1 MFPFGGNQGNN
12 NQQQQPYNP
21 YQGCEITRTST
32 GSSSYMNSETIRPD
46 NTGKALDTARNS
58 NNMIVTVVAIIV
70 GLIFAHS
77 AFVHFLR
84 SASSSNSSDNQI
96 ERNR

>member
-46 NTGKALDTARNS
+46 NTGKALDTARASS
-58 NNMIVTVVAIIV
+58 NWMGTIVTILVIG
-70 GLIFAHS
+70 GLLQGTVTLIE
-77 AFVHFLR
+77 LMR
-84 SASSSNSSDNQI
+84 SGGNRSQPTEQI
-96 ERNR
+96 R

>member
-58 NNMIVTVVAIIV
+58 NNMIATVAVVIV
-70 GLIFAHS
+70 GLFIAHS
-77 AFVHFLR
+77 AFVWFLR
-84 SASSSNSSDNQI
+84 SVSSGNGSANQI
-96 ERNR
+96 ERTR

>member
-1 MFPFGGNQGNN
+1 MFPFGGNQGNS

-46 NTGKALDTARNS
+46 NTGKALDTARASS
-58 NNMIVTVVAIIV
+58 NWMWAIVAILVV
-70 GLIFAHS
+70 GGLLQGTITLIE
-77 AFVHFLR
+77 LMR
-84 SASSSNSSDNQI
+84 SGGSRSQPTEQI
-96 ERNR
+96 R